1 MWKNLEFNSN
11 NVQVETPAS
20 ILIKIPGTKLKFWH
34 PAKLVKYK
42 GKSGYLINI
51 GYTDEFKFKLFRTGE
66 GKYNFRDK
74 IEEIELTA
82 SEFENRF
89 FNKKETI

>member
-11 NVQVETPAS
+11 NVQAETAKS
-20 ILIKIPGTKLKFWH
+20 VLIKVPKSKLKFWH
-34 PAKLVKYK
+34 PAKLVRYK
-42 GKSGYLINI
+42 GKKGYLVSI
-51 GYTDEFKFKLFRTGE
+51 GYTDDFTFKLFRTGE
-66 GKYNFRDK
+66 GQYNSRDK

-89 FNKKETI
+89 FNEEIA